1 MSRMVLWTIAMMMLG
16 AVCAQQAPKC
26 PSCEARS
33 EIARILAN
41 AKQPADWVKVH
52 NGILWVVQ
60 GRNEEEGKA
69 IQKQMDALAKVM
81 KDENAPL
88 CSDCQMQRSVLRSL
102 DWEIVKTRRGSI
114 LIATSNDATTV
125 TMLHGY
131 ADEQQ
136 RMQQTAPATK
146 PPIQPAPQAEPIPQ
160 GGAKEFAGK
169 GDGINTCPVSGQPV
183 NKNVWAEIKGRKVYF
198 CCGNCRA
205 KAQQDPDKYIR

>member
-1 MSRMVLWTIAMMMLG
+1 MVLWTIAMMMLG

-125 TMLHGY
+125 AMLHGY

-136 RMQQTAPATK
+136 RMQQTA
-146 PPIQPAPQAEPIPQ
+146 Q

-169 GDGINTCPVSGQPV
+169 GDGINTCPVSGEPV

>member
-60 GRNEEEGKA
+60 GRNEEDGKA
-69 IQKQMDALAKVM
+69 IQKQLDALAKAM

-88 CSDCQMQRSVLRSL
+88 CSDCQMQRSILRSL
-102 DWEIVKTRRGSI
+102 DWEIVKTRRGGI
-114 LIATSNDATTV
+114 LIATSSDATTV

-136 RMQQTAPATK
+136 RMQQAALLPSHPFSLHPKRSLPHKAARRSSPAKGMASPHAP
-146 PPIQPAPQAEPIPQ
+146 
-160 GGAKEFAGK
+160 
-169 GDGINTCPVSGQPV
+169 
-183 NKNVWAEIKGRKVYF
+183 
-198 CCGNCRA
+198 
-205 KAQQDPDKYIR
+205 